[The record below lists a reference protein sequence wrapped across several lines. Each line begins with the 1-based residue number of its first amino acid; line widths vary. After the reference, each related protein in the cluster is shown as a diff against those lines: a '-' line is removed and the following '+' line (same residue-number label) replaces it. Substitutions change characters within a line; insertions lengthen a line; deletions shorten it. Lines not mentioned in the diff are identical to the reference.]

1 MSFSNYSRNYSF
13 RAAGPMEYKKYR
25 VKSPVKSFRD
35 LEVYKR
41 TTQYAAEIFQI
52 KLPKTDAALQQ
63 ELDILKDLAK
73 HPPRLIAESYGDKF
87 SDFALALG
95 KLEKTAQIIS
105 NVITKIDFLVISV
118 QDGGSKDAL
127 NSLLK
132 KYQTQRVKVLN
143 LKRAWVRVFGTDGK
157 GIQLK

>member
-1 MSFSNYSRNYSF
+1 
-13 RAAGPMEYKKYR
+13 MEYKKYR

-52 KLPKTDAALQQ
+52 KLPKADAALQ
-63 ELDILKDLAK
+63 EEFGILNQIVKQAPK
-73 HPPRLIAESYGDKF
+73 LIAESYGDKF
-87 SDFALALG
+87 SDFTGALA

-105 NVITKIDFLVISV
+105 NAVTKIDFLVLSV
-118 QDGGSKDAL
+118 QDTGVKETL
-127 NSLLK
+127 NALLK

-143 LKRAWVRVFGTDGK
+143 LKRAWVRVFGSDGK
-157 GIQLK
+157 GRH